1 MDRDTLFIIA
11 IVVVGI
17 LAILNAWRGAALIR
31 SGDLPGGR
39 KFLIVGLTM
48 LLILAFATYIRP
60 SG

>member
-11 IVVVGI
+11 IVIVGL
-17 LAILNAWRGAALIR
+17 LAILNAWRGAVLVR